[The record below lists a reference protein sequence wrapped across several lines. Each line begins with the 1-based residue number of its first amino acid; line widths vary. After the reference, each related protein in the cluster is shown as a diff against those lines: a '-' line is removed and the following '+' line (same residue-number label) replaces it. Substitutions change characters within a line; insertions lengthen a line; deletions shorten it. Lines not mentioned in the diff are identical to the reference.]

1 MLYYIRFHYTCVF
14 LRFAKKKGKYGMEV
28 YAQLAEKYREDGKQK
43 TRIIRHLG
51 PVHNQDDRDRYRSI
65 FQQELQKSS
74 ISGTAMGNMAF
85 DPPLDFGMIYA
96 ARNVMEDTVIMGA
109 LSVLGKYRETI
120 FLMMAAR
127 ITHPG
132 SDISIRRFF
141 RTVYYPWDSPRMGKD
156 DLYRAL
162 DALIGFKDR
171 IEMRLFKALKP
182 DTSAIHY
189 DLTSSYFEGKE
200 DNDPVLFGYSRDKK
214 RGKEQIVMGLV
225 MADGI
230 PIHHEVW
237 PGNTIDP
244 KTLESTLSVLKD
256 RFRIKNVIFIADR
269 AFGRSR
275 SLDLLDQNQYITAA
289 YRWDRPYR
297 NILMETDF
305 TGGTV
310 MDDLIIKKVA
320 VNVEDVLKEESTPD
334 QRTLAEKRRYIAVY
348 NRKREELD
356 LKDLNDKIN
365 AVKKKM
371 SEITD
376 QKELKR
382 SLGKLKSLVKFTA
395 NGAELN
401 ERKMDILKKL
411 AGRFLVVTNTDLPE
425 SEVISAYKEQW
436 QIERSFRTIK
446 SFLEIR
452 PVYHR
457 NEERIRAHVF
467 VCVLSLL
474 LSRIIEK
481 RLMVSHLTVERT
493 AEILWGIK
501 AIPVKS
507 PMRIVYGSKSDE
519 AVRILNEMGIKPPDR
534 ILVGALPESG

>member
-1 MLYYIRFHYTCVF
+1 MLYYSELYYTCVF
-14 LRFAKKKGKYGMEV
+14 LRFAKRKGKYGVEV

-43 TRIIRHLG
+43 TRIIKHLG

-74 ISGTAMGNMAF
+74 ISGTSMGNMAF

-96 ARNVMEDTVIMGA
+96 ARNIMEDTGIMRS

-120 FLMMAAR
+120 FLMIAAR

-132 SDISIRRFF
+132 SDISLTRFF

-171 IEMRLFKALKP
+171 IEMRLFMALKP
-182 DTSAIHY
+182 DTSVIHY
-189 DLTSSYFEGKE
+189 DLTSSYFEGE
-200 DNDPVLFGYSRDKK
+200 ENNDLVLFGYSRDKK

-244 KTLESTLSVLKD
+244 KTLESTVSVLKD
-256 RFRIKNVIFIADR
+256 RFRIKNMTFIADR
-269 AFGRSR
+269 AFGRSG
-275 SLDLLDQNQYITAA
+275 SLDFLDRNQYITAA
-289 YRWDRPYR
+289 YRWDQPYR
-297 NILMETDF
+297 NILMDTDF
-305 TGGTV
+305 TDCQTV
-310 MDDLIIKKVA
+310 NDLIIKKVT
-320 VNVEDVLKEESTPD
+320 VNIDDVLKEDSTAD
-334 QRTLAEKRRYIAVY
+334 QRTLAGKRRYIAVY

-356 LKDLNDKIN
+356 LEDLNNKTDI
-365 AVKKKM
+365 VKKKI

-382 SLGKLKSLVKFTA
+382 SLGKLKSFVRFSA
-395 NGAELN
+395 NGAVLN
-401 ERKMDILKKL
+401 EKRIDVLKKL
-411 AGRFLVVTNTDLPE
+411 AGRFLIVTNTDLTE
-425 SEVISAYKEQW
+425 DEVVSAYKEQW

-457 NEERIRAHVF
+457 KPERIKAHVF

-481 RLMVSHLTVERT
+481 RLTASRLTVERT

-501 AIPVKS
+501 AIPIKA
-507 PMRIVYGSKSDE
+507 PMNLIYRSESEE
-519 AVRILNEMGIKPPDR
+519 AARILNEMGIKPPDR
-534 ILVGALPESG
+534 ILVGALPESS